1 MSLSIAKLLDLAS
14 ASQTSN
20 DKLANSLKPPE
31 IPNRYQNVSPSQYY
45 NSVKRIGQ
53 TGLRGKGSNAQ
64 NILMKGTPDGSSAMP
79 RSSSNPTGKLEDPK
93 GFMEDGDIDPENI
106 RKKRDPLHAL
116 PDNFYAGNDGFLYG
130 LPEST
135 LTESNQVSLLQKARS
150 SYYSRITMYQPK
162 GVQNTAPAPVPV
174 PHVDKS
180 GMALMG
186 DDGLPPDYD
195 AIMGTDTNNKSF
207 INDSIYA

>member
-14 ASQTSN
+14 ASQNSN

-31 IPNRYQNVSPSQYY
+31 VPNRFQNVSPSQYY
-45 NSVKRIGQ
+45 NSVKRIG
-53 TGLRGKGSNAQ
+53 TGKKSNNQ

-79 RSSSNPTGKLEDPK
+79 RSSSNPTGALEDPK

-130 LPEST
+130 LPQST
-135 LTESNQVSLLQKARS
+135 LIENNEVSLLQKARG
-150 SYYSRITMYQPK
+150 SYYSRITLFQPK
-162 GVQNTAPAPVPV
+162 QVQSTAPAPVPV
-174 PHVDKS
+174 PHVDNS
-180 GMALMG
+180 GTLIGG
-186 DDGLPPDYD
+186 DEDLPPDYD
-195 AIMGTDTNNKSF
+195 AIMGTNTNNKSF

>member
-14 ASQTSN
+14 ASQNSN
-20 DKLANSLKPPE
+20 DKLSKSLKPAEVPD
-31 IPNRYQNVSPSQYY
+31 RYQNVSPSQYY
-45 NSVKRIGQ
+45 NSVKRIGA
-53 TGLRGKGSNAQ
+53 GKKSNNQ

-130 LPEST
+130 LPPST
-135 LTESNQVSLLQKARS
+135 LTESNQVSLLQKARG
-150 SYYSRITMYQPK
+150 SYYSRLTLFQPK
-162 GVQNTAPAPVPV
+162 QVQNTAPAPKVTDFQ
-174 PHVDKS
+174 PHVDNS
-180 GMALMG
+180 SMLAMG
-186 DDGLPPDYD
+186 DQGMPPDYD
-195 AIMGTDTNNKSF
+195 AIIGTDTNNKSF